1 MFSVWLLACGPQA
14 SVSNELNQFGVFKSI
29 GIAPGNQMIDT
40 ALCIR
45 RRESHRCCLPRSTR
59 LYRRYDMYLT
69 GTRQVEIKG
78 IRYFGGTQLVIGNAL
93 SSRVVP
99 VYNLDVE
106 HNVRGVLNGFTD
118 QVFAD
123 PDNVAGMAR
132 YGIATE
138 GALG

>member
-69 GTRQVEIKG
+69 GIRQVEIKG
-78 IRYFGGTQLVIGNAL
+78 IRCFGGIEPAL
-93 SSRVVP
+93 AAVMA
-99 VYNLDVE
+99 
-106 HNVRGVLNGFTD
+106 VRRRELESG
-118 QVFAD
+118 
-123 PDNVAGMAR
+123 
-132 YGIATE
+132 
-138 GALG
+138 